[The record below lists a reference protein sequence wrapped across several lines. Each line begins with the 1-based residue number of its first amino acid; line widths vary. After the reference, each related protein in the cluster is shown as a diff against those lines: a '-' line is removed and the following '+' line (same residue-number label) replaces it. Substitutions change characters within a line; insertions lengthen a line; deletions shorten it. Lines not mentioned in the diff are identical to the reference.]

1 MLIGPFEFDILDKK
15 GLRKSR
21 NISEGRT
28 LLDVSK
34 YTAAG
39 NARFLKNHVKY
50 RSSFP
55 CTRASGKSRVSWN
68 IPHHI
73 DGTHGSILRF
83 YNGTMYVNPISQSIN
98 ITRNDVNYGEKYII
112 CFLSIR

>member
-1 MLIGPFEFDILDKK
+1 MLIRPFGFDILDKK

-39 NARFLKNHVKY
+39 K
-50 RSSFP
+50 
-55 CTRASGKSRVSWN
+55 TRGKVRWMN
-68 IPHHI
+68 
-73 DGTHGSILRF
+73 
-83 YNGTMYVNPISQSIN
+83 
-98 ITRNDVNYGEKYII
+98 
-112 CFLSIR
+112 